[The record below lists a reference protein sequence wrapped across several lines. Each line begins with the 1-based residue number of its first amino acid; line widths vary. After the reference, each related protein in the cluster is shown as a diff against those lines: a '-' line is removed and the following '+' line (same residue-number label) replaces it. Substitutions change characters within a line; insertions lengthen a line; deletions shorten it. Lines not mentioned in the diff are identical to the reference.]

1 MAKSQCIVQKIN
13 HRAELAVSV
22 ETENAQLKAQK
33 QVQYGQKKKLNSD
46 QAYGYFPSEF

>member
-33 QVQYGQKKKLNSD
+33 QVQYGKKLNSE
-46 QAYGYFPSEF
+46 QAYGYFRSEF